1 MNQIIRVYSHPEGA
15 RVERILVIDADLG
28 VQRILRR
35 TLGNAGF
42 QIATA
47 GDGTKALQMF
57 CSTAPGVVILEPRL
71 PGKSGYDLCRE
82 IRAADSSVPI
92 VVLSAAN
99 DEADKV
105 LLLELGAD
113 DYVTKPFSCRELLAR
128 VRAALRRAQGMSAK
142 EQFYQFGEIKVNL
155 RSMEL
160 FRNGVSV
167 PCSRLEF
174 KVLRFFLHNQLRV
187 VSQDE
192 LLTQVWGYP
201 GRTSFNSG
209 SVRTLILGLRKK
221 IEKDPSSPAHFRTV
235 HGSGYKFVP

>member
-1 MNQIIRVYSHPEGA
+1 
-15 RVERILVIDADLG
+15 VERILVIDADLA

-42 QIATA
+42 QIAAT
-47 GDGTKALQMF
+47 GDGTKALQMIRG
-57 CSTAPGVVILEPRL
+57 TTPGAVILEPRL

-99 DEADKV
+99 DESDKV

-113 DYVTKPFSCRELLAR
+113 DYVTKPFSPCELLAR
-128 VRAALRRAQGMSAK
+128 VRAALRRTHEFRSQD
-142 EQFYQFGEIKVNL
+142 EIYQFGDIEVNF
-155 RSMEL
+155 RNMEL
-160 FRNGVSV
+160 LRNGMNV
-167 PCSRLEF
+167 PFSRLEF
-174 KVLRFFLHNQLRV
+174 KLLRFFLNNQQRV

-201 GRTSFNSG
+201 ERTGFTSG
-209 SVRTLILGLRKK
+209 SVRTQILGLRKK
-221 IEKDPSSPAHFRTV
+221 IEKDPSSPIHFRTV

>member
-1 MNQIIRVYSHPEGA
+1 M
-15 RVERILVIDADLG
+15 ERILVIDADLA

-35 TLGNAGF
+35 TLGTAGF
-42 QIATA
+42 QIAAA

-57 CSTAPGVVILEPRL
+57 RSTTPGAVILEPRL

-113 DYVTKPFSCRELLAR
+113 DYVTKPFSSRELLAR
-128 VRAALRRAQGMSAK
+128 VRAALRRAHEFSTK
-142 EQFYQFGEIKVNL
+142 NEIYQFGEIEVNF
-155 RSMEL
+155 RTMEL
-160 FRNGVSV
+160 LRNGMNV
-167 PCSRLEF
+167 PFSRLEF
-174 KVLRFFLHNQLRV
+174 KLLRFFLNNQLRV

-201 GRTSFNSG
+201 ELAGFASG
-209 SVRTLILGLRKK
+209 SVRTQILGLRKK
-221 IEKDPSSPAHFRTV
+221 IEKDPSSPIHFRTV
-235 HGSGYKFVP
+235 HGSGYKFIP